1 MIPLAFIYTLQN
13 VMDASEFQTSRNK
26 QLTDFQAQYSGLKSE
41 YSSAVINALKEQDRS
56 KQCILIQQVMN
67 INKKI
72 TAFLK
77 SFSTNL
83 DPGSCKAN
91 PDLMKKLKSDIELYN
106 KEHEEIQQGTD
117 QLSGLRSVIERT
129 KEKTKEITDIFS
141 WYAVLIFVSVLV
153 LVFIIVF
160 RSTSNASNTQP
171 SASIFSGS
179 H

>member
-1 MIPLAFIYTLQN
+1 
-13 VMDASEFQTSRNK
+13 MDASEFQITRKK
-26 QLTDFQAQYSGLKSE
+26 QLSDFQTQYSGLKSE
-41 YSSAVINALKEQDRS
+41 YSTAVINALKEQDRS
-56 KQCILIQQVMN
+56 KQCVLIQQVMN

-77 SFSTNL
+77 SFTTNV
-83 DPGSCKAN
+83 DPGLCKAN
-91 PDLMKKLKSDIELYN
+91 PELMTKLKSDIWLYN
-106 KEHEEIQQGTD
+106 NEHEEIQHGTD

-141 WYAVLIFVSVLV
+141 WYAVLIFMSVLV

-160 RSTSNASNTQP
+160 RSTSNAFNTQP
-171 SASIFSGS
+171 STSIFSGS